1 MLHWK
6 VKFVAE
12 TSRCNLHAPSPT
24 SSLVSGTSFWGSN
37 FYQKGSWDR
46 LLVRLVPCC
55 VFEHEF
61 KIMTHFAALINKLLS
76 WAFWDITDIFY
87 N

>member
-24 SSLVSGTSFWGSN
+24 SSLEVA
-37 FYQKGSWDR
+37 Q
-46 LLVRLVPCC
+46 
-55 VFEHEF
+55 VFE
-61 KIMTHFAALINKLLS
+61 AV
-76 WAFWDITDIFY
+76 IFTKREAEIDC
-87 N
+87 